1 MARLSWNGTDSN
13 ALTNTISISDT
24 SPVSEKQY
32 PRCTQ
37 PPYIT
42 VQPKSTDWGSIRVGT
57 LRAASVNTTTANER
71 KSETIYLSFIIPLR
85 SVVRSQRLLQRKRS
99 LPCNSAYSALFA

>member
-1 MARLSWNGTDSN
+1 MARLSWSGTDSN
-13 ALTNTISISDT
+13 AITNTLSISDT

-42 VQPKSTDWGSIRVGT
+42 GQTRVGT
-57 LRAASVNTTTANER
+57 LRAASVNSTTANER

-85 SVVRSQRLLQRKRS
+85 PLSRVAATT
-99 LPCNSAYSALFA
+99 PA